1 MCKSPHYGTTSPR
14 WLYDYINSVAETP
27 PRHLYDLTEFE
38 AVQARHVQSIA
49 HSRKSYGECSCATM
63 PNQVKRSFW
72 EALTAVVNRVL
83 RKGT

>member
-1 MCKSPHYGTTSPR
+1 MCASRYYGTSPPQ